1 MIDGQNISNQ
11 PVKNILRTYDNI
23 PKISSGQGGGYTG
36 SLLDYSYFKEY
47 YKMIATDLSKQ
58 QAHLRLI
65 RKQYS
70 KLILLE
76 I

>member
-23 PKISSGQGGGYTG
+23 PKISSGQGGGYTTG

-47 YKMIATDLSKQ
+47 YKMIVIDLSKQ
-58 QAHLRLI
+58 
-65 RKQYS
+65 
-70 KLILLE
+70 
-76 I
+76 